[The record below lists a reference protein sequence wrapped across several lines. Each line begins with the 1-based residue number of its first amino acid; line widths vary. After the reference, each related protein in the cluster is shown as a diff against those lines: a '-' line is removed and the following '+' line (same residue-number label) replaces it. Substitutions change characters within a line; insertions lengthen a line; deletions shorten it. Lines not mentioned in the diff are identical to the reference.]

1 MKRPIIRIFCVF
13 LWVASATSASTA
25 ARADSAR
32 IELCESAGDAC
43 NPEYTSNGQPT
54 LGTCMTG
61 VPTGPHCQ
69 ATCGPDPAS
78 SAGNGG
84 SANSTQAS
92 CLYCLLKSSDGTGG
106 STTGAANVLS
116 EPPFCGDSSSDSGCS
131 VRRLGTEKG
140 IAGLLL
146 ALGLAALAVS
156 RKKPS
161 A

>member
-1 MKRPIIRIFCVF
+1 MNRLIIRFSCVF
-13 LWVASATSASTA
+13 LWVASVTLASTA

-32 IELCESAGDAC
+32 AELCESAGDPC
-43 NPEYTSNGQPT
+43 NPSYGLPGQST
-54 LGTCMTG
+54 VGTCMTG

-69 ATCGPDPAS
+69 ATCGPDNAS

-84 SANSTQAS
+84 SATSTQAS

-131 VRRLGTEKG
+131 FRRLDSEKG
-140 IAGLLL
+140 VAGLLL
-146 ALGLAALAVS
+146 ALGLAALAAS
-156 RKKPS
+156 RRKPR